1 MRYCDWDEVLDRDG
15 LLILTEEAL
24 APPRR
29 SRAPMRRLAAA
40 AACAGLVLGLVN
52 YQAVAAGTER
62 VIRYFLGVGAAEEN
76 LSLLVGLARKLEQRF
91 HIRLPMVSG
100 GNSSSIY
107 LIEQGNLPEGIN
119 NLRLGES
126 FLLGND
132 TAYGTRIPGTVG
144 DALELE
150 AEVIEIKEK
159 PSLPVGEIGVDAFGH
174 RPTYEDKG
182 IMRRAIVAV
191 GRQDVDT
198 DSLQPRD
205 PQIEILGGSSDHLLL
220 DLTHCTT
227 VYQVGDRIQFTLGYG
242 SMLKAFTSPYVEKVI

>member
-1 MRYCDWDEVLDRDG
+1 MSASSRSCPPSGCWTKPPGGRDLREGIFYEKEEEIFSTVAELLLLKHIRLYG
-15 LLILTEEAL
+15 LGTNLT
-24 APPRR
+24 
-29 SRAPMRRLAAA
+29 
-40 AACAGLVLGLVN
+40 C
-52 YQAVAAGTER
+52 Y
-62 VIRYFLGVGAAEEN
+62 GAIIPKNEN

-150 AEVIEIKEK
+150 AEVIEIKEIGK
-159 PSLPVGEIGVDAFGH
+159 ALPPG
-174 RPTYEDKG
+174 
-182 IMRRAIVAV
+182 RRDRRGCFRTPA
-191 GRQDVDT
+191 
-198 DSLQPRD
+198 
-205 PQIEILGGSSDHLLL
+205 HL
-220 DLTHCTT
+220 
-227 VYQVGDRIQFTLGYG
+227 
-242 SMLKAFTSPYVEKVI
+242 

>member
-1 MRYCDWDEVLDRDG
+1 MG
-15 LLILTEEAL
+15 L
-24 APPRR
+24 APTSP
-29 SRAPMRRLAAA
+29 ATGPIIPK
-40 AACAGLVLGLVN
+40 N
-52 YQAVAAGTER
+52 
-62 VIRYFLGVGAAEEN
+62 EN

-227 VYQVGDRIQFTLGYG
+227 VYQVGTGYSLPLVTAACSRHLPAPMWKKSSEPQISAEREWRICYG
-242 SMLKAFTSPYVEKVI
+242 NST

>member
-1 MRYCDWDEVLDRDG
+1 M
-15 LLILTEEAL
+15 
-24 APPRR
+24 
-29 SRAPMRRLAAA
+29 
-40 AACAGLVLGLVN
+40 
-52 YQAVAAGTER
+52 
-62 VIRYFLGVGAAEEN
+62 
-76 LSLLVGLARKLEQRF
+76 
-91 HIRLPMVSG
+91 
-100 GNSSSIY
+100 
-107 LIEQGNLPEGIN
+107 
-119 NLRLGES
+119 
-126 FLLGND
+126 
-132 TAYGTRIPGTVG
+132 G

-182 IMRRAIVAV
+182 IMRRAIAAV

-205 PQIEILGGSSDHLLL
+205 LQIEILGGSSDHLLL

>member
-1 MRYCDWDEVLDRDG
+1 M
-15 LLILTEEAL
+15 
-24 APPRR
+24 
-29 SRAPMRRLAAA
+29 
-40 AACAGLVLGLVN
+40 
-52 YQAVAAGTER
+52 
-62 VIRYFLGVGAAEEN
+62 
-76 LSLLVGLARKLEQRF
+76 VGLARKLEQRF

-182 IMRRAIVAV
+182 IMRRAIVADRLTSSIFWGPPGCGKTTLASIIAETTRSDFV
-191 GRQDVDT
+191 KPNAVTSGVSDVRDVLRRAEDAQVLYGRST
-198 DSLQPRD
+198 
-205 PQIEILGGSSDHLLL
+205 
-220 DLTHCTT
+220 
-227 VYQVGDRIQFTLGYG
+227 
-242 SMLKAFTSPYVEKVI
+242 